1 MTSNWPS
8 CLHLLSAGISGSSR
22 AKHASCGD
30 WSSRDGA
37 EDVQSLE
44 AVKSLSAAQGCQMLP
59 KVKGKDAPNSRK
71 LRPQGTAL
79 AVSHS
84 RAVRNDSWGHSTR
97 HGRRVCPPALWSL
110 RRASRRR
117 SIWDRWETLASDR
130 PPWQEVGGGTS
141 GRHNGFWERVRHRK
155 IHPGRCEEME
165 PWYTAETSILWGP
178 AGSNGHSMEF

>member
-97 HGRRVCPPALWSL
+97 HGRRAG
-110 RRASRRR
+110 SRR
-117 SIWDRWETLASDR
+117 WDVREAQRILGKSEAQED
-130 PPWQEVGGGTS
+130 PP
-141 GRHNGFWERVRHRK
+141 RK
-155 IHPGRCEEME
+155 M
-165 PWYTAETSILWGP
+165 
-178 AGSNGHSMEF
+178 